1 MAFGPLVPLLSS
13 QPASR
18 IALTAAIA
26 EHHTID
32 IDGYPLGIDRATY
45 NGRLRS
51 DKAPGQPLLAVPVY
65 LIGRAAGAQS
75 ASIRRLPGNLGLWW
89 VSFWTSF
96 LPYVAL
102 VVLMYLVASR
112 YAPTIPAFAAAA
124 GLGLGSM
131 LLPHGVN
138 LYGALLAALCAYGAW
153 AVLDA
158 GSPTASRLLVV
169 GALAGA
175 GVVMEYET
183 AIVLAALAVFVIYR
197 FRGRAVWYALGA
209 VPPLL
214 VVGWY
219 QWAAFGKPWRTAHAY
234 YATAAIRRQIVGYEA
249 PGWRGI
255 KATFFGSHSLLLT
268 NVIVLVGLAA
278 VFMLLRSRDG
288 VARRTRGSRS
298 GSPCRTSCSVS
309 YGRALPRSKNRVRA
323 T

>member
-65 LIGRAAGAQS
+65 LVGRAAGAQS

-138 LYGALLAALCAYGAW
+138 LYGASLAALCAYGAW

-169 GALAGA
+169 GTLAGA

-183 AIVLAALAVFVIYR
+183 AIVLAALAVFVIYQASAACGLVR
-197 FRGRAVWYALGA
+197 AGCSAAVGRGRLVSVGRVRQTVAHRARVLRDGGDPQADRRLRGAGLARYQGDVLRVAQPAAHQRDRPRGAGRGVHALA
-209 VPPLL
+209 VP
-214 VVGWY
+214 
-219 QWAAFGKPWRTAHAY
+219 
-234 YATAAIRRQIVGYEA
+234 
-249 PGWRGI
+249 
-255 KATFFGSHSLLLT
+255 
-268 NVIVLVGLAA
+268 
-278 VFMLLRSRDG
+278 
-288 VARRTRGSRS
+288 
-298 GSPCRTSCSVS
+298 
-309 YGRALPRSKNRVRA
+309 
-323 T
+323 